1 MDINSIVSVVSS
13 LGFPVACC
21 GVVGWYVKYLS
32 DKNREQLDK
41 ISDHHREEMKEI
53 TQALNNN
60 TLAITKLTDFIENG
74 RE

>member
-1 MDINSIVSVVSS
+1 MDVNGIIQVVSS

-21 GVVGWYVKYLS
+21 GVVGWYVKYIS

-41 ISDHHREEMKEI
+41 IMDQHQSEMKEV

-60 TLAITKLTDFIENG
+60 TLAITRLTDYIEKEN
-74 RE
+74 

>member
-1 MDINSIVSVVSS
+1 MDVNGIISVVSS

-21 GVVGWYVKYLS
+21 GVVGWYVKYIS

-41 ISDHHREEMKEI
+41 IMDQHQTEIKEV

-60 TLAITKLTDFIENG
+60 TLAITRLTDYIQKED
-74 RE
+74 

>member
-1 MDINSIVSVVSS
+1 MDVNGIIQIVSS

-21 GVVGWYVKYLS
+21 GVVGWYVKYIS

-41 ISDHHREEMKEI
+41 IMDQHRDEMKEV

-60 TLAITKLTDFIENG
+60 TLAITRLTDYIEK
-74 RE
+74 E